1 MTVARLLDPFATD
14 LLGLVRHVAD
24 AELAPF
30 AAKSEEAAEFPRDRL
45 RTLGDAGLLGMPFPT
60 TVGGGGVL
68 YEVYLQLLEEV
79 AQRWLTPALAMS
91 VHTLSC
97 TPLLQHGDDAVRALL
112 PELLAGRRLGAFC
125 LSEPQAGSDV
135 AAITTTARP
144 VDGGF
149 ALDGAKA
156 WITHG
161 GVADSYTVF
170 ARMAGTARSSDS
182 HPTLGC
188 FVVRAGSDG
197 LSFGP
202 PERKMGLTASPTT
215 PMYLHDVFVPAD
227 RVVGEPGNGLHI
239 ALDALDAG
247 RLGIAA
253 CAIGLAQSALDLAV
267 EHTRNRRQFGRPLI
281 DFQGL
286 AFMLADCDAA
296 IVAARATYID
306 AARRKDAGLDHR
318 HAAAVAKLVATDAAM
333 KVTTDA
339 VQALGGYGYSS
350 DHPAERYMREAKV
363 LQIFEGTNQ
372 IQRVVIARDLAR
384 VGYEP
389 VPKAFV
395 SKPSLSAGSS
405 SVTTSSGRSRSTSST

>member
-1 MTVARLLDPFATD
+1 MIVSRLVDAD
-14 LLGLVRHVAD
+14 SAELLRLVRRIAD
-24 AELAPF
+24 VELAPF

-45 RTLGDAGLLGMPFPT
+45 RTLGAAGLLGMPFPED
-60 TVGGGGVL
+60 VGGGGVS

-79 AQRWLTPALAMS
+79 AQRWLTAALAMS

-97 TPLLQHGDDAVRALL
+97 TPLLQHGGDPVRALL
-112 PELLAGRRLGAFC
+112 PDLLAGGRLGAFC

-135 AAITTTARP
+135 AALTTTARP
-144 VDGGF
+144 VGDGF
-149 ALDGAKA
+149 VLDGSKA

-170 ARMAGTARSSDS
+170 ARTPCAAGG
-182 HPTLGC
+182 HPALGC
-188 FVVRAGSDG
+188 FVVPAGSDG
-197 LSFGP
+197 LRFGS

-215 PMYLHDVFVPAD
+215 SMYLDGVVVPAD
-227 RVVGEPGNGLHI
+227 RVVGAPGDGMHI
-239 ALDALDAG
+239 ALDALDSG

-253 CAIGLAQSALDLAV
+253 CAVGLAQSALNLAV
-267 EHTRNRRQFGRPLI
+267 GHTRTRRQFGRPLI

-306 AARRKDAGLDHR
+306 AARRKDAGLDYR

-333 KVTTDA
+333 RVTTDA

-350 DHPAERYMREAKV
+350 DYPAERFMREAKV

-384 VGYEP
+384 GSYEP
-389 VPKAFV
+389 VPKSPA
-395 SKPSLSAGSS
+395 SNSS
-405 SVTTSSGRSRSTSST
+405 